1 MVTGIARKH
10 IPPDYLVKDDT
21 IDEAAHHGGEVAH
34 AHYRIVEGDLP
45 YLSADLVW
53 RHRAVSEEWHNVLGV
68 GKHRPSRPLQI
79 IASDPHP
86 STLAKDHYVLFLL
99 KCLIQAFQA
108 FPRLKNAS

>member
-86 STLAKDHYVLFLL
+86 STLAKDHY
-99 KCLIQAFQA
+99 AFSY
-108 FPRLKNAS
+108 FS